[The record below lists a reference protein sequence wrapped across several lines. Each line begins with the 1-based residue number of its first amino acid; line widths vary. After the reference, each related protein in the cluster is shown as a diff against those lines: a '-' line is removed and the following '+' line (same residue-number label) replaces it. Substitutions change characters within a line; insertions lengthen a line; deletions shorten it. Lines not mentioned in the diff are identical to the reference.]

1 MKSMTGY
8 GRCEETIGNYTVA
21 AEIKSVNHR
30 YGEISVRVPKIYNY
44 LEEYIKT
51 LTTKTVSRGK
61 TDVFI
66 TIQKNTGKNTEIA
79 VDLEI
84 VKNYINIL
92 KAANEEL
99 GLEDDFTLTRVMR
112 IPDAFTVNKVVDD
125 EEEIKSLVTEVFGKA
140 LTSFSEMRAFEG
152 DKLYSDLMLRIDLL
166 DGFVGEIEQLMPEQK
181 KVYFGKLYDK
191 IKELISGTNI
201 DESRILT
208 EAAIFAEKVATDE
221 ETVRFRSHI
230 SQFKK
235 ICASSDS
242 IGRKLDFLI
251 QEMNREVNTIG
262 SKVSDIEITK
272 IVIEMK
278 SEIEKIREQVQN
290 IE

>member
-1 MKSMTGY
+1 MTGY
-8 GRCEETIGNYTVA
+8 GRCEETIDNYTIA

-30 YGEISVRVPKIYNY
+30 YNEISVRVPKIYNY
-44 LEEYIKT
+44 LEEYIKNSAS
-51 LTTKTVSRGK
+51 KTISRGK
-61 TDVFI
+61 TDI
-66 TIQKNTGKNTEIA
+66 YISIQKITGKNTEIA
-79 VDLEI
+79 VDTEI

-92 KAANEEL
+92 KTANEEL
-99 GLEDDFTLTRVMR
+99 GLEDDFTLTRIMR

-125 EEEIKSLVTEVFGKA
+125 EEEIKSLVTEIFGKA
-140 LTSFSEMRAFEG
+140 LTSFTDMRNFEG
-152 DKLYSDLMLRIDLL
+152 EKLYSDLMLRIDLL
-166 DGFVGEIEQLMPEQK
+166 DGFIGEIEQLMPEQK
-181 KVYFGKLYDK
+181 KAYFGKLYDK
-191 IKELISGTNI
+191 IKELLNSTNI

-230 SQFKK
+230 LQFKK
-235 ICASSDS
+235 ICTSNDP

>member
-1 MKSMTGY
+1 MS
-8 GRCEETIGNYTVA
+8 

-30 YGEISVRVPKIYNY
+30 YNEINIRVPKIYNY

-51 LTTKTVSRGK
+51 LTSKAVSRGK

-66 TIQKNTGKNTEIA
+66 SIQKITGKNTEIA
-79 VDLEI
+79 IDTEI
-84 VKNYINIL
+84 VKNYLNIL
-92 KAANEEL
+92 KTANEEL
-99 GLEDDFTLTRVMR
+99 GLEDDFTLSRIMR
-112 IPDAFTVNKVVDD
+112 IPDAFTINKVADD
-125 EEEIKSLVTEVFGKA
+125 EDEIKSLVTEVFGKA
-140 LTSFSEMRAFEG
+140 LSSFAEMRSFEG
-152 DKLYSDLMLRIDLL
+152 EKMKSDLMLRIDLL
-166 DGFVGEIEQLMPEQK
+166 DGFIGEVEQLMPEQK

-191 IKELISGTNI
+191 LKEVLSGNNI

-230 SQFKK
+230 LQFKK
-235 ICASSDS
+235 ICNSDEP

-278 SEIEKIREQVQN
+278 SELEKIREQVQN